1 MNWLQARFKE
11 PSTYIGLFAV
21 ASAFFHIELTP
32 EQKDAV
38 MQLSIAL
45 LGGGLMVSKG

>member
-1 MNWLQARFKE
+1 MNWLISRFKE

-21 ASAFFHIELTP
+21 ASAFFNIELTP

-38 MQLSIAL
+38 MTLSIAL